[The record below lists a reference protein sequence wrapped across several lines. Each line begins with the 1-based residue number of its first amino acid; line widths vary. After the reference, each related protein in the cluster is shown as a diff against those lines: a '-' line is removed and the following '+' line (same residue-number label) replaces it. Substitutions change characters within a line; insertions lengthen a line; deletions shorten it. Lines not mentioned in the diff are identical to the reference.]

1 MRHISFVVPVYNEED
16 SIRLF
21 LETMEKE
28 LFSLKENYVFDYV
41 FVNDGSKDKTLSVLL
56 DAKKDYPQIS
66 IIDFSRNFG
75 KEAAMTAGID
85 NARGDAVIPIDVD
98 LQDPPHVVAQ
108 LLEKWEE
115 GYEVVLA
122 RRADRSSDSAAKRLT
137 AQWFYQF
144 INIMAKPKIPENVGD
159 FRLMD
164 RKVVEALKQL
174 PERRRFMKGLFSWV
188 GFNTT
193 VVDYERK
200 VRQAGTTK
208 FSGWKLWNFAIE
220 GITSFSTAL
229 LEVWTYI
236 GLLISTTAFGY
247 LVFIIIKTLM
257 FGKDLEGY
265 SSTLATILFLGGTQ
279 MVGLGILGVYIG
291 RIYVEVKNRPI
302 YIVRNYYPEEKK

>member
-1 MRHISFVVPVYNEED
+1 MQRISFVVPVYNEED

-21 LETMEKE
+21 IDTMEKI
-28 LFSLKENYVFDYV
+28 LIPLKEKYAFDYV
-41 FVNDGSKDKTLSVLL
+41 FVNDGSKDKTLSVLIEM
-56 DAKKDYPQIS
+56 KKTHPQIS
-66 IIDFSRNFG
+66 IVDFSRNFG

-85 NARGDAVIPIDVD
+85 NSKGDAVIPIDVD
-98 LQDPPHVVAQ
+98 LQDPPEVVAE
-108 LLEKWEE
+108 LIRKWEE
-115 GYEVVLA
+115 GYDVVLA

-144 INIMAKPKIPENVGD
+144 INTMAKPKIPENVGD

-188 GFNTT
+188 GFDTAI
-193 VVDYERK
+193 VDYERK
-200 VRQAGTTK
+200 TRQAGTTK

-229 LEVWTYI
+229 LEIWTYI
-236 GLLISTTAFGY
+236 GLLISTSAFGY
-247 LVFIIIKTLM
+247 LVYIVGKTLL

-302 YIVRNYYPEEKK
+302 YIVRNYYPEDKA